1 MFASSDEFAEL
12 FSRCFLGS
20 FNPTVVGVGL
30 SALAE
35 ERLGMFAMFMSR
47 RDPVWILDLVGDSI
61 NFNNLV
67 YR

>member
-35 ERLGMFAMFMSR
+35 ERLGMFAMFMSPAR
-47 RDPVWILDLVGDSI
+47 SGMDIG
-61 NFNNLV
+61 FNRGFN
-67 YR
+67 